1 MTVARR
7 GGGGVADGRD
17 PQGRRRGTTG
27 RIAHPSRLISVSCIC
42 YLARTFRY
50 AGQSTFSIDETAG
63 E

>member
-1 MTVARR
+1 MIVARR
-7 GGGGVADGRD
+7 GGGVADGRD
-17 PQGRRRGTTG
+17 PQAARTPTG